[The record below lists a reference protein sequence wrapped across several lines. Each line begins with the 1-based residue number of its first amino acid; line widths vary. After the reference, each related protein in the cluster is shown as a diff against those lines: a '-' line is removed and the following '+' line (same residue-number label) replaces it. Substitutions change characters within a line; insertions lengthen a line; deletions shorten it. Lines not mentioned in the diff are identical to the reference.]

1 MNFGDAIRDF
11 AKTHQSNILE
21 GVADGITYDIGV
33 YRLENNGIDSVT
45 GDATQTPVLV
55 WRDVGGVVKPYTGKE
70 RASSNAVGGVNLEMP
85 DYYCKLPE
93 NALTLEDAAR
103 IYVEYNG
110 VQFKLVRPA
119 LLKRGVISWWWLEL
133 IGPR

>member
-1 MNFGDAIRDF
+1 
-11 AKTHQSNILE
+11 
-21 GVADGITYDIGV
+21 
-33 YRLENNGIDSVT
+33 
-45 GDATQTPVLV
+45 
-55 WRDVGGVVKPYTGKE
+55 GVVKPYTEKKRGSTSE
-70 RASSNAVGGVNLEMP
+70 ISGVQLELP

-93 NALTLEDAAR
+93 DALTLEDAGR

-110 VQFKLVRPA
+110 VKFRLVRPA